1 MPLDPIHA
9 FYCRKDYLS
18 LAQSCKVKSGGICA
32 RCGGVFDLNELRPHH
47 KIELT
52 LDNIDD
58 TNITLNPDNIE
69 VLCHACHNAVHSRF
83 GNAIGAKRVYLVHG
97 SPYAGKTTY
106 VASVATRNDIV
117 VDLERIHAAICIC
130 GQYDKPDA
138 TKRIAFNIRDYLL
151 DEIRTATPRRKWQ
164 DAYIIG
170 SYPDR
175 IDRDNFVR
183 EYNAE
188 LVHIDTP
195 QDACVKRA
203 YEDIKRVAARDVV
216 VGWIADYW
224 RRYNE

>member
-1 MPLDPIHA
+1 MLSAQSA
-9 FYCRKDYLS
+9 FTLCTDRRMRARQLTLRWLQRVTILS
-18 LAQSCKVKSGGICA
+18 L
-32 RCGGVFDLNELRPHH
+32 
-47 KIELT
+47 
-52 LDNIDD
+52 
-58 TNITLNPDNIE
+58 TLNAYTPRC
-69 VLCHACHNAVHSRF
+69 V
-83 GNAIGAKRVYLVHG
+83 
-97 SPYAGKTTY
+97 
-106 VASVATRNDIV
+106 
-117 VDLERIHAAICIC
+117 C

-203 YEDIKRVAARDVV
+203 YEDIKRVAARDAV